1 MELKYSMLDDDW
13 EVDDSNSFTSP
24 LVEERAE
31 QTLIFADRIR
41 NGSIS
46 ADITMLESFAA
57 RSGKPAMEACLIAR
71 YSGSEGYYFAGTGG
85 FDTKFFIGKV
95 LPGPFWQ
102 GRQFIGERS
111 SVLPNKTYRLRL
123 DFNGSQIT
131 LYENEVQQLILF
143 DESYQIGQC
152 GLKTYKTK
160 ARFENVSVTKASPKA
175 FVIMPFA
182 SELDYVHRVISHTI
196 ESYGIE
202 CVRAD
207 EIAVSRPVMDDV
219 KAMIARADLVIVDF
233 TGKNP
238 NVYYEAGLA
247 DAWKKD
253 WIVLTQTS
261 EDLTFDVRHIR
272 TIRYSN
278 TMGADK
284 QLAENLKKAIEALGF
299 YPVYKTVKSQ
309 GGEGI

>member
-1 MELKYSMLDDDW
+1 MTELKYSMLDDDW
-13 EVDDSNSFTSP
+13 EIGDKDSFTSP
-24 LVEERAE
+24 LVEERPE
-31 QTLIFADRIR
+31 QILIFADRIR

-46 ADITMLESFAA
+46 ADITLLESSGV
-57 RSGKPAMEACLIAR
+57 RSGKLAMEANLIAR
-71 YSGSEGYYFAGTGG
+71 YSGSEGYYFAGTGA

-102 GRQFIGERS
+102 GRQFVGERS

-123 DFNGSQIT
+123 DFNGNQIT
-131 LYENEVQQLILF
+131 LYENGVQQLVLF

-152 GLKTYKTK
+152 GLKTYKTR
-160 ARFENVSVTKASPKA
+160 ARFENVSVIKASPRA

-182 SELDYVHRVISHTI
+182 SELDYVHRVINETVQ
-196 ESYGIE
+196 SYGIE

-219 KAMIARADLVIVDF
+219 KAMIAGADLVIVDF

-247 DAWKKD
+247 DAWKKN

-284 QLAENLKKAIEALGF
+284 ELAKNMKKAIEALGF
-299 YPVYKTVKSQ
+299 
-309 GGEGI
+309 